1 MENEIV
7 PAVPPAPATDGA
19 VRHHYPLAIRQA
31 SFGTA
36 LGLFLKTLPY
46 ALARFGILV
55 VVSLVTIVWALV
67 TFGGA
72 AFAGE
77 KIHPIVGWG
86 WFAVGAGVYG
96 WAWHFVVRYA
106 LYLIKC
112 GHVAVLT
119 ELVVRGEIGN
129 GGEGMFAYGKR
140 IVTER
145 FAQTNVLFAMDLLVE
160 GVVRAFNRTLDW
172 IANLLPIPGMQGL
185 MNVVKALLHGAATYI
200 DETIFSYLL
209 ARNETN
215 PWRGGQEGLIYYCQ
229 NAKPILKTA
238 IWVVVLDKVLTV
250 VLWAIML
257 LPALLVAKL
266 FPEGSA
272 AIWTFGI
279 AVLFA
284 ANARS
289 AFLEPLFLIM
299 VMTTF
304 HVSVENQTI
313 NHEWDARLTSLSG
326 KFKELKDKAAAWVSG
341 KPAAPAAPSA

>member
-7 PAVPPAPATDGA
+7 PAVPPVPAADGA

-46 ALARFGILV
+46 ALARFGILL
-55 VVSLVTIVWALV
+55 VVSLVTIVWGIA
-67 TFGGA
+67 TIGGA
-72 AFAGE
+72 AWTGN

-119 ELVVRGEIGN
+119 ELVTRGQIGN
-129 GGEGMFAYGKR
+129 GSEGMFSYGKR
-140 IVTER
+140 VVTER
-145 FAQTNVLFAMDLLVE
+145 FAQTNVLFAMDLLVD

-172 IANLLPIPGMQGL
+172 VANLLPIPGMQGL
-185 MNVVKALLHGAATYI
+185 MNIVKALLRSASTYI

-238 IWVVVLDKVLTV
+238 IWVVVLDKLLTV
-250 VLWAIML
+250 VLWGLML
-257 LPALLVAKL
+257 LPALLVVKL

-272 AIWTFGI
+272 GIWTI
-279 AVLFA
+279 TVAVLFA

-304 HVSVENQTI
+304 HVSVENQPI
-313 NHEWDARLTSLSG
+313 NLEWDARLTSLSG
-326 KFKELKDKAAAWVSG
+326 KFKELKDKAAAWVGGTS
-341 KPAAPAAPSA
+341 PASAT

>member
-1 MENEIV
+1 MDNENV
-7 PAVPPAPATDGA
+7 PAVPPVPAADPA
-19 VRHHYPLAIRQA
+19 VRHHYPLAVRKA
-31 SFGTA
+31 SLGAAF
-36 LGLFLKTLPY
+36 GLFLKTMPY

-55 VVSLVTIVWALV
+55 VVSLVTIVWALI

-72 AFAGE
+72 AFAGN

-96 WAWHFVVRYA
+96 WAWHFIVRYA

-119 ELVVRGEIGN
+119 ELVTRGQIGN
-129 GGEGMFAYGKR
+129 GAEGMFAYGKR

-172 IANLLPIPGMQGL
+172 VANLLPVPGMQGL
-185 MNVVKALLHGAATYI
+185 MNIVKALLRSASTYI

-272 AIWTFGI
+272 AIWTFAV

-304 HVSVENQTI
+304 HVSVENQPL
-313 NHEWDARLTSLSG
+313 NLEWDARLTALSG

-341 KPAAPAAPSA
+341 KPAPSAAPSA